1 MRVSIGRWFKSG
13 SKEGPLFAS
22 SARER
27 NARNAAERCGSAGPK
42 GKRVQKFRYR
52 ESNPSLLGESQ
63 KS

>member
-13 SKEGPLFAS
+13 SKDFNHFADGGVRRSAAPLVTSVLSLLLAS
-22 SARER
+22 
-27 NARNAAERCGSAGPK
+27 GSK
-42 GKRVQKFRYR
+42 KFRYR